1 MLATSLDGQWAIV
14 RRGRGVEVFEHA
26 KAPSVG
32 RIELDEDD
40 VDLAFVGPPT
50 VLAAVTRGATRSNVR
65 LFIPPYV
72 EPVAQLDL
80 ERPMKLAA
88 ITGPRLILVSADGK
102 TVQILRVAQRAL
114 ASSTIDVGSAVEFT
128 VGLERNQ
135 VLFGLLR
142 KLEVWDAISARPLLR
157 LQLQLPPPPR
167 TIGAAHGHLWVTRP
181 GSDEVF
187 IYRLSDG
194 RPFRHHVGSPVEEV
208 IAHPGSPLIV
218 MITKRGLVRL
228 HCFAHSLSM
237 VDAPWT
243 PGMPLAQLVTGEQVG
258 LIGMGD
264 TDEEPWLVPIGGTST
279 ITMTSE
285 TADPP
290 AVIAAKAEKLRT
302 QRAQA
307 TAEAVALAGGVE
319 PPSAPT
325 RPAPTA
331 AATPPVATQVP
342 ITAPPSML
350 PPVPPPGPASRT
362 LHPPPIWRDPLRA
375 FGLGLARGIDSE
387 VPLVDPDS
395 ELSELAHRLA
405 LPPPARRA
413 LIALYASYLVGEP
426 ALPIARLA
434 GVVGDWIESLGQ
446 GDLHALAML
455 RRKDGKVALRAT
467 VTDHLDGV
475 PPRAIRIVGE
485 GSPRPRPGIVR
496 LVRDR
501 TSDAELEKTLA
512 AELGQIAVI
521 EGAAARGVLEARL
534 LGTTAVAL
542 QAPAEHPRP
551 WPRDAGLVIIAD
563 DGAPAWVAALPA
575 TAS

>member
-1 MLATSLDGQWAIV
+1 MLGTSLDGQWAIV
-14 RRGRGVEVFEHA
+14 RRGRGVEIFEHA

-50 VLAAVTRGATRSNVR
+50 VLAAVTRGPTASNVR
-65 LFIPPYV
+65 LYIPPYV
-72 EPVAQLDL
+72 DSVAQLDL

-228 HCFAHSLSM
+228 HCFAHSLSI

-243 PGMPLAQLVTGEQVG
+243 AGMAITQLVTGERVS

-264 TDEEPWLVPIGGTST
+264 NDEEPWSVPIGGTT
-279 ITMTSE
+279 TMTMTSE

-290 AVIAAKAEKLRT
+290 AVMAAKAEKARARAVAT
-302 QRAQA
+302 SEATAQA
-307 TAEAVALAGGVE
+307 SVVD
-319 PPSAPT
+319 PPSAPVS
-325 RPAPTA
+325 APVPTQVA
-331 AATPPVATQVP
+331 VAPPVSV
-342 ITAPPSML
+342 L
-350 PPVPPPGPASRT
+350 PPVPPPTSASRT
-362 LHPPPIWRDPLRA
+362 LLPSPVWRDPLRA
-375 FGLGLARGIDSE
+375 FGLGLSRGVDID

-405 LPPPARRA
+405 LPAPARRA
-413 LIALYASYLVGEP
+413 LIVLYASYLVGQP
-426 ALPIARLA
+426 ALPIGRLA
-434 GVVGDWIESLGQ
+434 DVLGDWIESLGQ
-446 GDLHALAML
+446 GELHALAML
-455 RRKDGKVALRAT
+455 RRKEGTVGLRAT

-475 PPRAIRIVGE
+475 APRAIRIVGYS
-485 GSPRPRPGIVR
+485 SPRPRPGAVR
-496 LVRDR
+496 LVRDGR
-501 TSDAELEKTLA
+501 PDAEIEKLLA
-512 AELGQIAVI
+512 TELGQIAVL
-521 EGAAARGVLEARL
+521 EGSVARGLLEARL

-542 QAPAEHPRP
+542 RAPAERPRP
-551 WPRDAGLVIIAD
+551 WPRDAGLVIVAD
-563 DGAPAWVAALPA
+563 DGAPAWVAALAA